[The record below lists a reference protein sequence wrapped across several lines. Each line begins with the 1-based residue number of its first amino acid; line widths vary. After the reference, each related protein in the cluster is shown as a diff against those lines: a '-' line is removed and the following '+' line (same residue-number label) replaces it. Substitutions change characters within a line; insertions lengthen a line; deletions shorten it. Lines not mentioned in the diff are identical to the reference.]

1 MLQKTVNIMEH
12 DSGDQTTFLILA
24 FQKMFYPSHHCISPP
39 KASTFTFAA
48 ETNSTRGGRGKKGK
62 ETMTENKVVKA
73 IEGSVGISR
82 AS

>member
-1 MLQKTVNIMEH
+1 MHVKKTVNIMEH

-48 ETNSTRGGRGKKGK
+48 ETNSMRGGGGCNKKK
-62 ETMTENKVVKA
+62 K
-73 IEGSVGISR
+73 
-82 AS
+82 